1 MSLSNK
7 DCQTIVLFFL
17 LPLLRHLIEH
27 EESGQ
32 VREETVYLVKWK
44 DNVRKTYPK
53 EAGKIL

>member
-7 DCQTIVLFFL
+7 DCQTIVLFL

-44 DNVRKTYPK
+44 DNVRTTYPK